1 MNLRFAPYSLPL
13 KAPLESAHGALE
25 RRKGFQIWIGAGRG
39 EAAPLPAFGTESLG
53 DCEAALTAAAAG
65 LARAPVP
72 ETLYEVEALLDTLPR
87 AARSGIE
94 LALLDDLAHRHD
106 LPLARLL
113 SERAA
118 REVPVSALLAA
129 NEAAALA
136 REAQAAA
143 QGGFRTV
150 KLKVAQGGLEDDLA
164 RAAVVRDAVGPE
176 VRIRIDA
183 NGGWNEEQALEA
195 LRRLGSLDIELCEEP
210 VGDVR
215 ALHRLKGATSVP
227 VGADETFARSTN
239 REEVLKSVDVIVL
252 KPAVLGGLLPALRWS
267 RLARERGVRALVT
280 TALDGAIARAG
291 AAHLAAA
298 ILGDGPAPDA
308 GLATGRLLAEDLC
321 EDPAEPREGRV
332 RIGAAPGLGIP

>member
-13 KAPLESAHGALE
+13 KAPLQSAHGPLA
-25 RRKGFQIWIGAGRG
+25 RREGFQIWIGAGRG

-53 DCEAALTAAAAG
+53 ECEAALQSAAAS
-65 LARAPVP
+65 LSRAPAP
-72 ETLYEVEALLDTLPR
+72 ETLYEVEALLDSLPR
-87 AARSGIE
+87 AARAGIE
-94 LALLDDLAHRHD
+94 LALLDDLAHRRD

-118 REVPVSALLAA
+118 TEVPVSALLAA
-129 NEAAALA
+129 GEAAALA
-136 REAQAAA
+136 REAQAAVQA
-143 QGGFRTV
+143 GFRTV
-150 KLKVAQGGLEDDLA
+150 KLKVAKGALDDDLA
-164 RAAVVRDAVGPE
+164 RTAVVRDAVGSE

-183 NGGWNEEQALEA
+183 NGGWSEEQALEA
-195 LRRLGSLDIELCEEP
+195 LRRLARLDIELCEEP

-215 ALHRLKGATSVP
+215 ALRRLRGATSVP

-239 REEVLKSVDVIVL
+239 REEVLKCADAIVL
-252 KPAVLGGLLPALRWS
+252 KPAVLGGLLPALRWA
-267 RLARERGVRALVT
+267 RLARERGIRALVT

-298 ILGDGPAPDA
+298 VLGDGPAPDA

-332 RIGAAPGLGIP
+332 RIGGLPGLGLP